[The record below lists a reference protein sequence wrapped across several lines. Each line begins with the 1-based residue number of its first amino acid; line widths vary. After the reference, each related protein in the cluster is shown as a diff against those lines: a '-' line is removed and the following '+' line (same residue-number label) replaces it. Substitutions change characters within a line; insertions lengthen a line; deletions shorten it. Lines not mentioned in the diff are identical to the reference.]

1 MPSSR
6 NSFSALVLCGGK
18 SSRMGK
24 NKAFLEVGGVLLIE
38 RVLQAAK
45 EVAAEVLLIAPA
57 EEEWKRFGFP
67 VVTGERP
74 GLGPLEALRAGLAA
88 ASNPAAYALSCD
100 LPNLSGEPLRK
111 MAALLGDAHVV
122 VPRTSRGLE
131 PLCAL
136 YRKECAA
143 VFSAALE
150 RGERALHRGLEGLR
164 VISPPLSELGT
175 TDAFCSN
182 LNTPEDLKGWRG

>member
-1 MPSSR
+1 
-6 NSFSALVLCGGK
+6 
-18 SSRMGK
+18 MGK

-38 RVLQAAK
+38 RVLRVAK
-45 EVAAEVLLIAPA
+45 EVAAEVLLVAPV

-100 LPNLSGEPLRK
+100 LPNLSKEPLEK
-111 MAALLGDAHVV
+111 MAGLLGDAQAV

-131 PLCAL
+131 SLCAL

-143 VFSAALE
+143 AFAGVLD
-150 RGERALHRGLEGLR
+150 RGEKAIHRGLEGIR
-164 VISPPLSELGT
+164 VISPSLPELGT